1 MGDQG
6 YVQPYHDCP
15 WDNEPVGLT
24 VYLNLINRA
33 TRYVYMT
40 TPYLVIDYSLTMA
53 LTAAAKSGVDVRII
67 TPHIPDK
74 TTVFEVTRACYPE
87 LLAAGVRIFEYTPGF
102 IHGKNFVADDRY
114 ATVGTVNLDY
124 RSMFLH
130 FENGVLLYDTPT
142 VDQIRAD
149 FLDTQEKSLEVTLED
164 CKQVP
169 FLRRLMR
176 DVLRLFAPLL

>member
-1 MGDQG
+1 M
-6 YVQPYHDCP
+6 QPYHDCP

-130 FENGVLLYDTPT
+130 FENGVLLYGTPT
-142 VDQIRAD
+142 VDHILRD
-149 FLDTQEKSLEVTLED
+149 FLDTQSKSTEVTLED
-164 CKQVP
+164 CRKVRLP
-169 FLRRLMR
+169 RRLLR